1 MMHNGVCITLAGSR
15 PDAGARRLIV
25 QDLSPVTANRPNIF
39 FVGLMGAGKTT
50 VGRTVARRLNYPFF
64 DSDHELEARCG
75 VRIPIIF
82 EHEGEAGFRDREA
95 QVIAELTGRS
105 GIVLAT
111 GGGAVLREVNRAALK
126 ANGTVVYLRASPH
139 DLWLRTRHDRNR
151 PLLQTEDPKGRLEA
165 LYAER
170 DPLYREVADFIIETG
185 KPTVAQL
192 ANMVLMQLEMAGFVF
207 PPAEIVPESAEDDGP
222 PAQDTH
228 S

>member
-1 MMHNGVCITLAGSR
+1 
-15 PDAGARRLIV
+15 
-25 QDLSPVTANRPNIF
+25 
-39 FVGLMGAGKTT
+39 MGAGKTT

-95 QVIAELTGRS
+95 LMIGELTQRH

-111 GGGAVLREVNRAALK
+111 GGGAVLRPENRAHLK
-126 ANGTVVYLRASPH
+126 ARGTVVYLRASPH

-165 LYAER
+165 LYGER

-185 KPTVAQL
+185 KPSVAQL
-192 ANMVLMQLEMAGFVF
+192 ANMVLMQLEMAGFTVA
-207 PPAEIVPESAEDDGP
+207 AEEPEEPQEEDGECAENL
-222 PAQDTH
+222 PAQDLNH
-228 S
+228 NDHP

>member
-1 MMHNGVCITLAGSR
+1 MRS
-15 PDAGARRLIV
+15 
-25 QDLSPVTANRPNIF
+25 
-39 FVGLMGAGKTT
+39 
-50 VGRTVARRLNYPFF
+50 
-64 DSDHELEARCG
+64 
-75 VRIPIIF
+75 PIIF

-95 QVIAELTGRS
+95 QIIAELTAQQ

-111 GGGAVLREVNRAALK
+111 GGGAVLRPANREALK

-165 LYAER
+165 LYAQR
-170 DPLYREVADFIIETG
+170 DPLYREVADFVIETG

-192 ANMVLMQLEMAGFVF
+192 ANMVLMQLEMAGFTF
-207 PPAEIVPESAEDDGP
+207 APADSECESAADAATGQ

>member
-1 MMHNGVCITLAGSR
+1 MRSR
-15 PDAGARRLIV
+15 QAPRLL
-25 QDLSPVTANRPNIF
+25 DLDTPVTAQATRPNLF

-95 QVIAELTGRS
+95 HIIAELASRQ

-111 GGGAVLREVNRAALK
+111 GGGAVLRPENREVLR

-151 PLLQTEDPKGRLEA
+151 PLLQTQDPKGRLEA

-185 KPTVAQL
+185 KPSVAQL

-207 PPAEIVPESAEDDGP
+207 PPAEAIPDGDAATP
-222 PAQDTH
+222 AAPDQPAQDTH

>member
-1 MMHNGVCITLAGSR
+1 
-15 PDAGARRLIV
+15 
-25 QDLSPVTANRPNIF
+25 
-39 FVGLMGAGKTT
+39 MGAGKTT
-50 VGRTVARRLNYPFF
+50 VGRTVAKRLDYPFF

-75 VRIPIIF
+75 VRIPVIF
-82 EHEGEAGFRDREA
+82 EHEGEAGFRDRET
-95 QVIAELTGRS
+95 QVIAELTGRR

-111 GGGAVLREVNRAALK
+111 GGGAVLREANRAALK

-151 PLLQTEDPKGRLEA
+151 PLLQTENPKARLEA

-185 KPTVAQL
+185 KPSVAQL
-192 ANMVLMQLEMAGFVF
+192 ANMVLMQLEMAGVVF
-207 PPAEIVPESAEDDGP
+207 PSGQSSAPPGMAPVKVPVMAPVKVPAVAPSVAPGADADAEANADAGP
-222 PAQDTH
+222 VQDSH